1 MLSKRK
7 SDARKMDT
15 LECPV
20 TPPSWRRETE
30 AAGVSRFTKTECGK
44 DRRLPG
50 WGRQQGAEGGQ
61 PLCPGLS
68 PFNSPQAHASALT
81 CKAVLDVGEQ

>member
-1 MLSKRK
+1 MCLVLHDLSSTWR
-7 SDARKMDT
+7 D
-15 LECPV
+15 L
-20 TPPSWRRETE
+20 PPSWRREIE
-30 AAGVSRFTKTECGK
+30 VAGVSRSTKTECGK

-81 CKAVLDVGEQ
+81 RKAVLDVGEQ